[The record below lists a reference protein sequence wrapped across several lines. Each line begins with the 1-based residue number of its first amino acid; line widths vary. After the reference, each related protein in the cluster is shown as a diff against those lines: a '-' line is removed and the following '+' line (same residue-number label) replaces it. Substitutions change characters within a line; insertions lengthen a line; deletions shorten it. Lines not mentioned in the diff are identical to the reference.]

1 MLIVPAFIATRRLLT
16 LRAAQIDEADDD
28 LKNR

>member
-1 MLIVPAFIATRRLLT
+1 MLIVPAFIATRRLVA

-28 LKNR
+28 PKNR